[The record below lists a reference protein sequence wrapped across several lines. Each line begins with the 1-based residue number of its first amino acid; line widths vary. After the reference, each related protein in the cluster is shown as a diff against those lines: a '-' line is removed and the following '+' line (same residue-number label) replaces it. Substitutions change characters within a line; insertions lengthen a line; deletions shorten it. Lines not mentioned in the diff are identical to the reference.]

1 MRELCPLITPRKK
14 KNIKTKH
21 EKTNTTRRK
30 RPPCLSF
37 LNVSIR
43 NPDYR
48 GEAAPLSPPKGKKQ
62 TVYGAKNQKIKD
74 GIQRKRLLRKKTDD
88 LRCKIKRLKE
98 KQKMQQDYWERKYI
112 SPSTKGK
119 AFPLVNPLL
128 FISTM
133 TPCPSPRRL
142 SSRGPK
148 L

>member
-98 KQKMQQDYWERKYI
+98 KQKMQKTTGRGNTSLPVQGGKN
-112 SPSTKGK
+112 SP
-119 AFPLVNPLL
+119 L
-128 FISTM
+128 
-133 TPCPSPRRL
+133 
-142 SSRGPK
+142 
-148 L
+148 